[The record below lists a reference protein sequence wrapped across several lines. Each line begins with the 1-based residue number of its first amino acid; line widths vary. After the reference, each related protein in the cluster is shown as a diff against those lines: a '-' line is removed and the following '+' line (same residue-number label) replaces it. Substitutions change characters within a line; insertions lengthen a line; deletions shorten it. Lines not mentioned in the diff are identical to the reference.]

1 MARVLFWQI
10 ARFDSE
16 LFFLTSLKKRLIS
29 ANVKDLFFCF
39 SFLNFLHFLLSTFLL
54 LFKNVGVKNL
64 WYFKSP
70 RPLVPYKNFAV
81 ALYHGGLRKTRAPSF
96 KNIKIC

>member
-1 MARVLFWQI
+1 MCVYLCCVFLYYFLPTFYLKMARVLADFGKYQ
-10 ARFDSE
+10 RFNF
-16 LFFLTSLKKRLIS
+16 LFFL
-29 ANVKDLFFCF
+29 
-39 SFLNFLHFLLSTFLL
+39 LNFLHFYLSTF
-54 LFKNVGVKNL
+54 F
-64 WYFKSP
+64 P